1 MLTNS
6 ISVMLTEMA
15 VLHIYLD
22 VIWMFV
28 HNESNSTH
36 FALANMANPAK
47 NYKPINECQQV
58 KHR

>member
-1 MLTNS
+1 
-6 ISVMLTEMA
+6 MLTEMA